1 MTERN
6 FDIYELLSGRGGEE
20 EKAMYDFLVAEF
32 IHEIDDIVKQT
43 KEPEEVL
50 DREIKNFITSK
61 ITGLADNSR
70 SSIEKYATQK
80 LFGRINADLIS
91 STIKY
96 HTKATKLLVSSKKLI
111 LTQEKKVHSYYD
123 IIKAKNEFG
132 EDIPVCSTNKLDKF
146 IDESVNLFDIDF
158 YGYGEFVFI
167 RGNKY
172 EKIKARH
179 GTINSPQEIRKY
191 SKGYFAEPTQKEKET
206 YYYYHSQV
214 KHRPVPHNLNGP
226 CEMERL
232 ETKYGFSFAID
243 GKVLDKKD
251 SGKCLKYFL
260 DGEMKT
266 LNELMKLLQFK
277 YQMAESTK
285 STKDTRSHGHR
296 ITYGIY

>member
-96 HTKATKLLVSSKKLI
+96 HTKATKFLASSEKLI
-111 LTQEKKVHSYYD
+111 LTREKKVNSYYE
-123 IIKAKNEFG
+123 IISAKNELG
-132 EDIPVCSTNKLDKF
+132 EHIPVCSHNKLDDF
-146 IDESVNLFDIDF
+146 IDNSIDLYDIDF
-158 YGYGEFVFI
+158 YGNGEFIFI

-172 EKIKARH
+172 EKIKSRYE
-179 GTINSPQEIRKY
+179 TINSPGDIRNY
-191 SKGYFAEPTQKEKET
+191 SKGYFTELTQKEKEYS
-206 YYYYHSQV
+206 YYYNRQF
-214 KHRPVPHNLNGP
+214 KHKLIPHNLNGP
-226 CEMERL
+226 CQMERL

-277 YQMAESTK
+277 YQMAENTK

>member
-6 FDIYELLSGRGGEE
+6 FDIYENLSGRASEE

-43 KEPEEVL
+43 KEQEEVL
-50 DREIKNFITSK
+50 DRVIKNFITSK
-61 ITGLADNSR
+61 INGLADNSR

-91 STIKY
+91 SIIKY
-96 HTKATKLLVSSKKLI
+96 HTKATKLLASSKKLI
-111 LTQEKKVHSYYD
+111 LTQEKKSYSYYEA
-123 IIKAKNEFG
+123 IKAKNELG
-132 EDIPVCSTNKLDKF
+132 EDILVCSINKLDKF
-146 IDESVNLFDIDF
+146 IDESVNLYDIDF
-158 YGYGEFVFI
+158 YGYGQFIFI
-167 RGNKY
+167 RGNKC

-179 GTINSPQEIRKY
+179 GAINSPEDIRNY
-191 SKGYFAEPTQKEKET
+191 SKGYFVELTQEEKQG
-206 YYYYHSQV
+206 YHYYHSQV
-214 KHRPVPHNLNGP
+214 KHRLVPHNLNGP

-251 SGKCLKYFL
+251 SARCLKYFL

-277 YQMAESTK
+277 YQMAESRK